1 MTAPA
6 HTALSVLLFLTQ
18 NVMTPMLHPPYSLD
32 LTLSEFSLFP
42 QIKKVLKGK
51 HFANVEEVKE
61 KKKTEALKGIKID
74 EFKNCFE
81 Q

>member
-1 MTAPA
+1 
-6 HTALSVLLFLTQ
+6 
-18 NVMTPMLHPPYSLD
+18 MTPMLHPPYSLD

-61 KKKTEALKGIKID
+61 KKKKTEARKGIKID